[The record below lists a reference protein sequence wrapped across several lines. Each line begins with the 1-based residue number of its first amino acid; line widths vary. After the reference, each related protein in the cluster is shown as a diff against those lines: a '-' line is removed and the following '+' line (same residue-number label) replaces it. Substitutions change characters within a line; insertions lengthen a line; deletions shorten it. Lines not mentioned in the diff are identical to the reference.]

1 MKNIPWEEIKNEYI
15 STKTTQRELAK
26 KYKVDPSNISRRS
39 KEEGW
44 VKLREEYS
52 ARIQAKA
59 LQNIEEA
66 ALNFQ
71 AQVSESARKL
81 LEKVNELLSL
91 DEALAPRDLKSLS
104 STLLDLR
111 DILTVHK
118 EDEQD
123 SKNSFTVTWI
133 NNPWDDEEESDA

>member
-1 MKNIPWEEIKNEYI
+1 M
-15 STKTTQRELAK
+15 
-26 KYKVDPSNISRRS
+26 
-39 KEEGW
+39 
-44 VKLREEYS
+44 
-52 ARIQAKA
+52 
-59 LQNIEEA
+59 QNIEET

-91 DEALAPRDLKSLS
+91 EEALAPRDLKSLS

-118 EDEQD
+118 EVGEEE
-123 SKNSFTVTWI
+123 NGITVTFV
-133 NNPWDDEEESDA
+133 NNPWDDEEENDA

>member
-15 STKTTQRELAK
+15 STKITQRELAK
-26 KYKVDPSNISRRS
+26 KYKVDVSNISRRS
-39 KEEGW
+39 KEEEW

-59 LQNIEEA
+59 LQHIEET

-91 DEALAPRDLKSLS
+91 EEALAPRDLKSLS

-118 EDEQD
+118 EVGEEE
-123 SKNSFTVTWI
+123 NGITVTFV
-133 NNPWDDEEESDA
+133 NNPWDDEEENDA

>member
-1 MKNIPWEEIKNEYI
+1 MSKGIPWEDIKNEYI
-15 STKTTQRELAK
+15 STKISQRDLAK
-26 KYKVDPSNISRRS
+26 KYGINITNITNRS
-39 KEEGW
+39 TREGW
-44 VKLREEYS
+44 VKLREEFS
-52 ARIQAKA
+52 NRIQTKA

-71 AQVSESARKL
+71 AQVSESAIKL

-111 DILTVHK
+111 DILTAHK
-118 EDEQD
+118 EEGEED
-123 SKNSFTVTWI
+123 NLFTVI
-133 NNPWDDEEESDA
+133 MGGDADEYAD

>member
-15 STKTTQRELAK
+15 STKITQRELAK
-26 KYKVDPSNISRRS
+26 KYKVDVSNISRRS
-39 KEEGW
+39 KEEEW

-59 LQNIEEA
+59 LQNIEET

-91 DEALAPRDLKSLS
+91 EEALAPRDLKSLS

-118 EDEQD
+118 EVGEEE
-123 SKNSFTVTWI
+123 NGITVTFV
-133 NNPWDDEEESDA
+133 NNPWDDEEENDA